1 MWTPAWALPAA
12 ESGGLLCIV
21 HWHPAK
27 LALLLLSFTLQAL
40 KPAIQLRYSNFV
52 MHASRD
58 ALNTIPVTAACI

>member
-12 ESGGLLCIV
+12 ESGGLLGIV
-21 HWHPAK
+21 HWHRAK
-27 LALLLLSFTLQAL
+27 LALLRLSFTLQAL

-58 ALNTIPVTAACI
+58 ALSKIQVSATYI